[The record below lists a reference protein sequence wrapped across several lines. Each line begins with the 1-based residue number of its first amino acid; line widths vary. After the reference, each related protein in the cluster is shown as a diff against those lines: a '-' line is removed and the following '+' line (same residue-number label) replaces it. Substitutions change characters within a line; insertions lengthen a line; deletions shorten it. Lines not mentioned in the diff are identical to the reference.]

1 MQEIKEIRYPTLST
15 LSPEW
20 ELFRI
25 VQPMTWTQLSQE
37 PEALLMDMYRSIE
50 CGLNLQMA
58 LTSPKLKNLSDKY
71 GKDTVCRLI
80 GLVLRVYTNRFPAK
94 SDGVWGA
101 WRLREMA
108 EWLFETYPQESLRDI
123 MYAFRRVKHHYVSD
137 LTVIMNGYLDWRA
150 AKLEAL
156 YLTKTREEANA
167 WPDEFKEKLPE
178 RWFLGSQTQP
188 HGKNSKQNAA

>member
-1 MQEIKEIRYPTLST
+1 MQEIKEIRYPTTSA

-20 ELFRI
+20 ELFRM
-25 VQPMTWTQLSQE
+25 VQPMSWTQLSQE

-50 CGLNLQMA
+50 WGLNLQMA
-58 LTSPKLKNLSDKY
+58 LTSPKLRNLSDKY

-80 GLVLRVYTNRFPAK
+80 GLVLRVYTHRFPAK

-108 EWLFETYPQESLRDI
+108 EWLCDTYPQESLRDV

-137 LTVIMNGYLDWRA
+137 LTLIMNGYLDWRA

-156 YLTKTREEANA
+156 YLSKTREEANA

-178 RWFLGSQTQP
+178 RWFLGYQTQP